1 MIALGMQ
8 NKSNINHV
16 YFAEE
21 TGQFYVNF
29 NAIKIAS
36 SGYERKSH
44 ISLGSIFITLPP
56 YTMPYGLLEN

>member
-1 MIALGMQ
+1 MFTSQ
-8 NKSNINHV
+8 KNQDN
-16 YFAEE
+16 
-21 TGQFYVNF
+21 FYVNF
-29 NAIKIAS
+29 NAIKIAF